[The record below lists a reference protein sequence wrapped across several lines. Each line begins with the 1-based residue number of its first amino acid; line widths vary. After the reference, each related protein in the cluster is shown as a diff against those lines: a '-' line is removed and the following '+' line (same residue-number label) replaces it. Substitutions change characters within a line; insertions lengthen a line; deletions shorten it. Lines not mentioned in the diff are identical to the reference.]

1 MIKIVSFK
9 YCSKQQNKDPLSKM
23 MGILL
28 ILLLP
33 YLKTISQDIHFSQFF
48 EAPLL
53 RNPSLAGIFTG
64 DIRVQGVYRDQWKSF
79 TNAYRSGSFNAEYKM
94 PVGKGDDF
102 ITAGLQLLYDKAGAA
117 GLTSTYILPAI
128 NYHKSLSKEKVMY
141 LSVGFMGG
149 ILQKRLDRSKITTNS
164 QFDGTAYNPALADGE
179 TFIDP
184 KYTAPDGSFGASFN
198 TSFGQDQQHSLY
210 FGAAYHHISRPRNS
224 FYLSASAALHP
235 KYLFSAGVKYNID
248 DYTFFT
254 LQADHS
260 EQGSFKETIGGALY
274 SFKMEGTP
282 DDPLY
287 ILHLGAFL
295 RWKDA
300 LIPVIKIDYNP
311 FAVAISYDVNVSAL
325 KTASQGRGG
334 FELSVSYVGF
344 LDRTNSSKNK
354 VLCPRF

>member
-1 MIKIVSFK
+1 MSSRKELRYWITNMGLLV
-9 YCSKQQNKDPLSKM
+9 M
-23 MGILL
+23 MVLTG
-28 ILLLP
+28 
-33 YLKTISQDIHFSQFF
+33 LKSMAQDIHFSQFF

-64 DIRVQGVYRDQWKSF
+64 DVRVQGVYRDQWKSF
-79 TNAYRSGSFNAEYKM
+79 TDAYRSGSFNGEYKM
-94 PVGKGDDF
+94 PIGKSNDF
-102 ITAGLQLLYDKAGAA
+102 VTAGLQILYDKAGSA
-117 GLTSTYILPAI
+117 GLTTTFIMPAI
-128 NYHKSLSKEKVMY
+128 NYHKSLSNEKIMY

-149 ILQKRLDRSKITTNS
+149 LLQKTLDRSKITTNA

-184 KYTAPDGSFGASFN
+184 KYTSPDGSFGTSFN
-198 TSFGQDQQHSLY
+198 TSFGTDQKNSLY

-224 FYLSASAALHP
+224 FYLSAAAALHP
-235 KYLFSAGVKYNID
+235 KYVFSAGVKYNID
-248 DYTFFT
+248 DYTFFS

-260 EQGSFKETIGGALY
+260 EQGSFSETIGGALY
-274 SFKMEGTP
+274 SFKLEGTP
-282 DDPLY
+282 DEPLY

-300 LIPVIKIDYNP
+300 LIPVFKIDYNP
-311 FAVAISYDVNVSAL
+311 FSIAISYDVNVSTL
-325 KTASQGRGG
+325 KTVSQGRGG

-344 LDRTNSSKNK
+344 LDRSNTSKNK

>member
-1 MIKIVSFK
+1 MGLLV
-9 YCSKQQNKDPLSKM
+9 M
-23 MGILL
+23 MVLTG
-28 ILLLP
+28 
-33 YLKTISQDIHFSQFF
+33 LKSMAQDIHFSQFF

-64 DIRVQGVYRDQWKSF
+64 DVRVQGVYRDQWKSF
-79 TNAYRSGSFNAEYKM
+79 TDAYRSGSFNGEYKM
-94 PVGKGDDF
+94 PIGKSNDF
-102 ITAGLQLLYDKAGAA
+102 VTVGLQILYDKAGSA
-117 GLTSTYILPAI
+117 GLTTTFIMPAI
-128 NYHKSLSKEKVMY
+128 NYHKSLSNEKIMY

-149 ILQKRLDRSKITTNS
+149 LLQKTLDRSKITTNA

-184 KYTAPDGSFGASFN
+184 KYTSPDGSFGTSFN
-198 TSFGQDQQHSLY
+198 TSFGTDQKNSLY

-224 FYLSASAALHP
+224 FYLSAAAALHP
-235 KYLFSAGVKYNID
+235 KYVFSAGVKYNID
-248 DYTFFT
+248 DYTFFS

-260 EQGSFKETIGGALY
+260 EQGSFSETIGGALY
-274 SFKMEGTP
+274 SFKLEGTP
-282 DDPLY
+282 DEPLY

-300 LIPVIKIDYNP
+300 LIPVFKIDYNP
-311 FAVAISYDVNVSAL
+311 FSIAISYDVNVSTL
-325 KTASQGRGG
+325 KTVSQGRGG

-344 LDRTNSSKNK
+344 LDRSNTSKNK

>member
-1 MIKIVSFK
+1 MSSRKELTYWITNMGLLV
-9 YCSKQQNKDPLSKM
+9 M
-23 MGILL
+23 MVLTG
-28 ILLLP
+28 
-33 YLKTISQDIHFSQFF
+33 LKSMAQDIHFSQFF

-64 DIRVQGVYRDQWKSF
+64 DVRVQGVYRDQWKSF
-79 TNAYRSGSFNAEYKM
+79 TDAYRSGSFNGEYKM
-94 PVGKGDDF
+94 PIGKSNDF
-102 ITAGLQLLYDKAGAA
+102 VTAGLQILYDKAGSA
-117 GLTSTYILPAI
+117 GLTTTFIMPAI
-128 NYHKSLSKEKVMY
+128 NYHKSLSNEKIMY

-149 ILQKRLDRSKITTNS
+149 LLQKTLDRSKITTNA

-184 KYTAPDGSFGASFN
+184 KYTSPDGSFGTSFN
-198 TSFGQDQQHSLY
+198 TSFGTDQKNSLY

-224 FYLSASAALHP
+224 FYLSAAAALHP
-235 KYLFSAGVKYNID
+235 KYVFSAGVKYNID
-248 DYTFFT
+248 DYTFFS

-260 EQGSFKETIGGALY
+260 EQGSFSETIGGALY
-274 SFKMEGTP
+274 SFKLEGTP
-282 DDPLY
+282 DEPLY

-300 LIPVIKIDYNP
+300 LIPVFKIDYNP
-311 FAVAISYDVNVSAL
+311 FSIAISYDVNVSTL
-325 KTASQGRGG
+325 KTVSQGRGG

-344 LDRTNSSKNK
+344 LDRSNTSKNK